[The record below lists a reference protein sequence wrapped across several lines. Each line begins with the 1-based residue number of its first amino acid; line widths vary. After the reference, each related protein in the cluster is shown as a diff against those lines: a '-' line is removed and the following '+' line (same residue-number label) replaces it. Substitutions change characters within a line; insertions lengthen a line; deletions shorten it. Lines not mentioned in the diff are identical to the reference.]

1 MLSMKMKSPEL
12 VLWDLDGT
20 LIESEPLHQ
29 ESMRRAY
36 LGLGQA
42 AESAPG
48 ALPGLGAAANYRHVF
63 ALDPAQPMPQQF
75 AAWYSAVVDHFVANL
90 SATSPLAASLECC
103 AWFAARGLA
112 QSVVSNAHPRI
123 IEASLRHLGI
133 REHIR
138 HVCSGDDVA
147 RGKPA
152 PDAYLHALALHG
164 ASADSCIAF
173 EDSRVGI
180 TAAKA
185 AGLAVV
191 AVTDSAELAALA
203 DFSVSPSQPES
214 WYALRQHLF

>member
-1 MLSMKMKSPEL
+1 MLSMKTKSPQL

-29 ESMRRAY
+29 ESTRRAY
-36 LGLGQA
+36 LALGLA

-48 ALPGLGAAANYRHVF
+48 ALPGLGAAADYRHQF
-63 ALDPAQPMPQQF
+63 ALDPAQPMPPQF

-90 SATSPLAASLECC
+90 SGTTPIAASLECC

-173 EDSRVGI
+173 EDSRAGI

-203 DFSVSPSQPES
+203 DFAVSPSRPET
-214 WYALRQHLF
+214 WHALRQRLF